1 MQLDVVNDNNEKVG
15 AIDVRDDLFG
25 GRVNGHLIWE
35 SVVRA
40 NAADRRG
47 THMTKNRALVSGSGR
62 KPWRQ
67 KGTGRARVGDIRTPL
82 WRKGGTVFG
91 PTPRS
96 YEYTLPR
103 KVERGALRAALAQ
116 KLSDGQLVVVE
127 TLAAS
132 EIKTKAAAAMLKKLG
147 VDGKAVLIDVK
158 PDQNLARS
166 VRNLPGIHLVTSAR
180 VTARDVMN
188 AGRVVTTKG
197 ALERLQ
203 EALG

>member
-15 AIDVRDDLFG
+15 AIDVRDDVFG

-40 NAADRRG
+40 NAAERRG

-96 YEYTLPR
+96 YEYTIPR

-116 KLSDGQLVVVE
+116 KLSDGKLVVVE